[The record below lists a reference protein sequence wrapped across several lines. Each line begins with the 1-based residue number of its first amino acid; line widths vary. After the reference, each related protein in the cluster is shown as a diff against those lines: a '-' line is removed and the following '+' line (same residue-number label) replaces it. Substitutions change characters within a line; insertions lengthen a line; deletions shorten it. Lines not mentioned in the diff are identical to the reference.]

1 MKSLPDFVTVC
12 QPNQSRPS
20 SYASNPENWTK
31 SLSRISLIRGKAA
44 IDTLAP
50 EPQNLPKP
58 KSFAGGLNDFFNK
71 IGEKITANDP
81 IERKRHISASSPN
94 VRESDET
101 PFSFKMETLKKS
113 SKDTFTP
120 ILMIFIVGGV
130 TPSEIR
136 YDQ

>member
-12 QPNQSRPS
+12 KPNQSRPS
-20 SYASNPENWTK
+20 SYASNPESWTN
-31 SLSRISLIRGKAA
+31 SLSRISLNNLKAP
-44 IDTLAP
+44 IDSLAP
-50 EPQNLPKP
+50 SKGKLPRP
-58 KSFAGGLNDFFNK
+58 KSIAEGIYKRIFKN
-71 IGEKITANDP
+71 GEKDMSNQTIGRA
-81 IERKRHISASSPN
+81 RHPSMSTPD

-136 YDQ
+136 YD